1 MGGKSW
7 CAGDGE
13 GKPGMETKENYFDL
27 QVNGYAGVDFNH
39 DDLNAEELHRACRQ
53 IRADGVGGIL
63 ATIVT
68 ETADRMA
75 GRLARLVELRQHDPL
90 VAQTIAGFHIE
101 GPFISDK
108 PIFRG
113 AYPLE
118 AIGPAN
124 RDVMMQLLD
133 AADGL
138 TRVVT
143 LAPEQDRNF
152 AIIRGLADR
161 GITVAAGHTD
171 ASLDELRGAIDAGL
185 TMFTHLGN
193 GTPPQLSRHNNIIQR
208 ALSCADHLWCC
219 FIGDGVHIPF
229 FALRNYLQVAG
240 NRAVMVT
247 DAIAPAGLGAGRFT
261 IGRTVVK
268 VGADLVAWAPGRAHL
283 LGAVVTMRKIAENL
297 QEHLALSTEAIHRLT
312 VLNPRCAI
320 GEEVDAA
327 NQRRLQ

>member
-1 MGGKSW
+1 
-7 CAGDGE
+7 
-13 GKPGMETKENYFDL
+13 MESREEYFDL
-27 QVNGYAGVDFNH
+27 QVNGYAGIDFNQE
-39 DDLNAEELHRACRQ
+39 DLDAEDLHGACRR
-53 IRADGVGGIL
+53 IRADGVSGIL
-63 ATIVT
+63 ATVVT

-75 GRLARLVELRQHDPL
+75 GRLARLVELRQRDPL

-118 AIGPAN
+118 AIGPAD

-138 TRVVT
+138 TRIVT
-143 LAPEQDRNF
+143 LAPEQDRGF
-152 AIIRGLADR
+152 AVTRELADR
-161 GITVAAGHTD
+161 GITVSAGHTD

-193 GTPPQLSRHNNIIQR
+193 GTTPQLARHDNIIQR
-208 ALSCADHLWCC
+208 VLTCADRIWCC

-240 NRAVMVT
+240 DRAVMVT
-247 DAIAPAGLGAGRFT
+247 DAIAPAGLGPGRFT
-261 IGRTVVK
+261 IGRAAVK
-268 VGADLVAWAPGRAHL
+268 VGEDLVAWAPGRAHL

-297 QEHLALSTEAIHRLT
+297 QEHLGLSPETVHQLT
-312 VLNPRCAI
+312 VVNPRSAI
-320 GEEVDAA
+320 GDGVDAS